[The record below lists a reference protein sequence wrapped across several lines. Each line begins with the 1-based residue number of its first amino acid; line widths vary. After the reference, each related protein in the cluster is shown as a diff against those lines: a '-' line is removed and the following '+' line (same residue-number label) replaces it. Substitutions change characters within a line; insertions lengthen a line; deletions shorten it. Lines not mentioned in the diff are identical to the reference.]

1 MKNTNSILLVVL
13 IIVAVVADLNIV
25 DPILGLGID
34 VISDHIPFVGNLDE
48 AVLTILGTLAANELK
63 NRQLAKT
70 QA

>member
-13 IIVAVVADLNIV
+13 VLVAIVADINIV

-48 AVLTILGTLAANELK
+48 ALLTVLATLAGNELR
-63 NRQLAKT
+63 NRQQAKNKV
-70 QA
+70 